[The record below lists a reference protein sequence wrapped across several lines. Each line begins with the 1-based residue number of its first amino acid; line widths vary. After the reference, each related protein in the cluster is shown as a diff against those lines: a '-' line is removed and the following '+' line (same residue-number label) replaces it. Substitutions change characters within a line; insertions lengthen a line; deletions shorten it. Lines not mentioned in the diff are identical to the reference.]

1 MSCDLPRRPVPEP
14 IYVPMPR
21 NNYGDSEAAN
31 MAETNT
37 TNINAGI
44 RANYEFA
51 NQRFGSENYGTIL
64 RWDIYNQRE
73 IPLYSMALYEIGLS
87 RQAFEEFCHQLR
99 STYDNSYQKID
110 WTATI
115 LSLVFPPLALC
126 LILCGLFPVR
136 GDNNKIAKSMA
147 AAIYEINRRL
157 QADSVPVAFA
167 FKVHMQLRLV
177 LPEVTVQYV
186 PL

>member
-1 MSCDLPRRPVPEP
+1 MSYDIPRRPVPEP
-14 IYVPMPR
+14 IYVPMPQ
-21 NNYGDSEAAN
+21 NNSWDSEAAN
-31 MAETNT
+31 MAQTNA

-51 NQRFGSENYGTIL
+51 NQRFGNENYGTIL

-73 IPLYSMALYEIGLS
+73 IPLYSLALYEIGLS

-99 STYDNSYQKID
+99 STYDNSSREID
-110 WTATI
+110 WTSTI
-115 LSLVFPPLALC
+115 LALVFPPLALC
-126 LILCGLFPVR
+126 LMPCGLFPVR

-147 AAIYEINRRL
+147 AAICEINRRL
-157 QADSVPVAFA
+157 QADSTPVAFA
-167 FKVHMQLRLV
+167 FKVHMQLRPV
-177 LPEVTVQYV
+177 LHEVTVQYV